1 VHLSHLDSLFWLS
14 GLLGNL
20 ALLFVLFFR
29 RRARSFPLFT
39 AFLCASVLKTVV
51 LYLIYPNS
59 NRRSYSYA
67 YFYTYWGFAALD
79 LFLELGVVY
88 EIASYVFR
96 PLGGWAVDVRRR
108 LVGLIALSV
117 CVAMALAWLSSPRAY
132 EWREALVMRGS
143 LFSAALFAE
152 VFVGMTAL
160 SVTAGLPWRTH
171 AARIAQGF
179 GIYSIFCIVVEAGN
193 SYFGLANGTTASMTM
208 TRARMMLYLFCL
220 VYWIVTLWRAE
231 PQRERL
237 PDEIESYLALLRGQ
251 TAASLETLR
260 GKRKS

>member
-1 VHLSHLDSLFWLS
+1 
-14 GLLGNL
+14 
-20 ALLFVLFFR
+20 
-29 RRARSFPLFT
+29 
-39 AFLCASVLKTVV
+39 
-51 LYLIYPNS
+51 
-59 NRRSYSYA
+59 
-67 YFYTYWGFAALD
+67 
-79 LFLELGVVY
+79 
-88 EIASYVFR
+88 
-96 PLGGWAVDVRRR
+96 
-108 LVGLIALSV
+108 
-117 CVAMALAWLSSPRAY
+117 
-132 EWREALVMRGS
+132 MRGS